1 MPKLPAEAIKFA
13 KSMGLDL
20 NGLEPEAEDIWKM
33 LDDMSTR
40 DPLQYEAFVSQQFDN
55 AKEGTEKSSKADDD
69 KRSFRPV
76 GKMMYHFHCSPHSHL
91 IFLIHFINLLRS
103 WLLCGND
110 HFVR

>member
-33 LDDMSTR
+33 LDDMSTK
-40 DPLQYEAFVSQQFDN
+40 DPLQYEAFVSQQFEN
-55 AKEGTEKSSKADDD
+55 AKEGAEKSSKADD

-76 GKMMYHFHCSPHSHL
+76 GKIISPTLFNAIPNLCHISYLSHL
-91 IFLIHFINLLRS
+91 SRL
-103 WLLCGND
+103 D
-110 HFVR
+110 

>member
-33 LDDMSTR
+33 LDDMSTK
-40 DPLQYEAFVSQQFDN
+40 DPLQYEAFVSQQFEN
-55 AKEGTEKSSKADDD
+55 AKEGSEKSNKADD

-76 GKMMYHFHCSPHSHL
+76 GKTFSSTPLNSCSNFAH
-91 IFLIHFINLLRS
+91 RS
-103 WLLCGND
+103 L
-110 HFVR
+110 